1 MSLPTPVLR
10 YTLNDATSLGTNLE
24 SSLYN
29 STATNVSV
37 VADTTYGNVAE
48 FVSTGEILMDTV
60 GPPCLVGA
68 AARSTSIWVSVDELN
83 SFNSVMVYGNSS
95 GSGMTLTVKLSDN
108 QVRFDA
114 SGLLSRSLATTLTA
128 GSWYHIGFTY
138 DGTTAKM
145 FVNGSLGDTDTVTLN
160 TLADLH
166 SMGAAYGLGIGFQG
180 RMCDYRIYD
189 SALTDAEIASI
200 YATGPVL
207 SVTLDVTMYTH
218 VAQLSWGDVSGA
230 SSYEIRMIED
240 GGSEEVVGT
249 NLTSTELI
257 VYNLMTGS
265 TYDFMLYS
273 DLDSEIVSSNTGVS
287 PPILDAT
294 TSDNTLNFLGNDLTL
309 VDESSV
315 SGLQPFFGSF
325 LLTEEQL
332 VSRVEY
338 RGTLVKKSSVSF
350 VKDSETISIV
360 TNDTVLTPFVL
371 GGSAGQSVNLELSD
385 TTTTSVTYD
394 ETTGSITVNS
404 VVYPPGSKFILDGK
418 SVKVAEIK

>member
-48 FVSTGEILMDTV
+48 FVSTGEILMDT
-60 GPPCLVGA
+60 
-68 AARSTSIWVSVDELN
+68 
-83 SFNSVMVYGNSS
+83 
-95 GSGMTLTVKLSDN
+95 MTLTVKLSDN

-218 VAQLSWGDVSGA
+218 VP
-230 SSYEIRMIED
+230 
-240 GGSEEVVGT
+240 
-249 NLTSTELI
+249 
-257 VYNLMTGS
+257 
-265 TYDFMLYS
+265 LY
-273 DLDSEIVSSNTGVS
+273 
-287 PPILDAT
+287 
-294 TSDNTLNFLGNDLTL
+294 
-309 VDESSV
+309 
-315 SGLQPFFGSF
+315 
-325 LLTEEQL
+325 
-332 VSRVEY
+332 
-338 RGTLVKKSSVSF
+338 
-350 VKDSETISIV
+350 
-360 TNDTVLTPFVL
+360 
-371 GGSAGQSVNLELSD
+371 
-385 TTTTSVTYD
+385 
-394 ETTGSITVNS
+394 
-404 VVYPPGSKFILDGK
+404 
-418 SVKVAEIK
+418 

>member
-48 FVSTGEILMDTV
+48 FVSTGEILMD
-60 GPPCLVGA
+60 
-68 AARSTSIWVSVDELN
+68 
-83 SFNSVMVYGNSS
+83 GNSS

-138 DGTTAKM
+138 D
-145 FVNGSLGDTDTVTLN
+145 
-160 TLADLH
+160 
-166 SMGAAYGLGIGFQG
+166 GLGIGFQG

-240 GGSEEVVGT
+240 GGSE
-249 NLTSTELI
+249 
-257 VYNLMTGS
+257 
-265 TYDFMLYS
+265 DPLY
-273 DLDSEIVSSNTGVS
+273 
-287 PPILDAT
+287 
-294 TSDNTLNFLGNDLTL
+294 
-309 VDESSV
+309 
-315 SGLQPFFGSF
+315 
-325 LLTEEQL
+325 
-332 VSRVEY
+332 
-338 RGTLVKKSSVSF
+338 
-350 VKDSETISIV
+350 
-360 TNDTVLTPFVL
+360 
-371 GGSAGQSVNLELSD
+371 
-385 TTTTSVTYD
+385 
-394 ETTGSITVNS
+394 
-404 VVYPPGSKFILDGK
+404 
-418 SVKVAEIK
+418 